1 MEVSHNQIF
10 KFLLEVFLIEQNLP
24 YSRQYSNSDL
34 LLTIMAISVRQHTS
48 TVFDHSH
55 QLALPI
61 EGQVVR
67 GRLDETHDC
76 FSDHKAREI
85 FLSPDILDSVFL
97 EELKLVLGALA
108 QRKEGASVEQVF
120 DLLAC
125 DNVSE
130 LGLPDDGA
138 ETVDQS
144 AVNFL
149 VPSELVDHQLI
160 DCFVEFAGISIA
172 KF

>member
-1 MEVSHNQIF
+1 
-10 KFLLEVFLIEQNLP
+10 
-24 YSRQYSNSDL
+24 
-34 LLTIMAISVRQHTS
+34 MAISVRQHTS

-76 FSDHKAREI
+76 FSDHEAREI

-97 EELKLVLGALA
+97 EELKLVFGAFA